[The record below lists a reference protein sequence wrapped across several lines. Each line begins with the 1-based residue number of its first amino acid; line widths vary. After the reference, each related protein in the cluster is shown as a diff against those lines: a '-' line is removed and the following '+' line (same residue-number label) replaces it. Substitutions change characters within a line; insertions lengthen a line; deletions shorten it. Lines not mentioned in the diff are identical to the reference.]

1 MLKRIQYLLLLISLQ
16 FCSLAGTKHLADI
29 GFLTFLSRIAAE
41 PTTSAVTATNTCLTY
56 AKTVNSTSSAG
67 TNNSYTCIYKPDSIS
82 MECVYTTPV
91 TEDNTATTT
100 KTDFFNST
108 EDFIQRTKNFAQSTV
123 RYSQINKD
131 ISTNKFFQYDTSN
144 RLIGII
150 QSDGTSISISEY
162 DAQNRYT
169 KGVVN
174 PPDIICQV
182 PFINSYDDTN
192 LSFKQSIFFSKLIPS
207 TNLLC
212 NFLSTV
218 VPDQTNEFFFD
229 KDFLLTKRIFT
240 KGSTV
245 ITETYTTVET
255 AELCTGSDGAP
266 FMAPIIQKFSSSGG
280 AVGETVSITGV
291 NFDTNP
297 GGNSIQ
303 FANGTKTFG
312 STATNTSLSF
322 IVPAGASSGQIT
334 VVNRYGTAKS
344 KNSFYV
350 YKYFIYA
357 GNANS
362 NSVSGLE
369 VSVVDGSLMNP
380 ITLGIGN
387 QPGNIIAN
395 PNGKYAY
402 IINQGILAVNSVVIG
417 TSNGFL
423 SNIGSA
429 NAGNGARSAAI
440 SYDGKLLFVLNQ
452 IDNTISRFYIDSN
465 TGSIVSI
472 GTPTPTG
479 VTGPNAIT
487 THPSLPFLYV
497 TGIGSLNVAGFIM
510 DTTTGNLHSMQGSPF
525 AISASPNGITIHPR
539 GLFLYTANASVANS
553 VSSLMIDQMTGA
565 LSGEISYSAVLEES
579 LAMDSLGKYLYACS
593 NTNHQI
599 NSYLVNQTDG
609 SLTAIGFVSSNQCRT
624 VVVDPSGKYAYATED
639 VGGVS
644 GKINKFSIQ
653 PTGSLIS
660 NGSIALGTNNPKGLM
675 ISRTPQ

>member
-91 TEDNTATTT
+91 TEDNTATTA

-229 KDFLLTKRIFT
+229 KDFLFTKRSFSMSCGCNHT
-240 KGSTV
+240 VGS
-245 ITETYTTVET
+245 
-255 AELCTGSDGAP
+255 
-266 FMAPIIQKFSSSGG
+266 
-280 AVGETVSITGV
+280 
-291 NFDTNP
+291 
-297 GGNSIQ
+297 
-303 FANGTKTFG
+303 
-312 STATNTSLSF
+312 
-322 IVPAGASSGQIT
+322 
-334 VVNRYGTAKS
+334 S
-344 KNSFYV
+344 K
-350 YKYFIYA
+350 K
-357 GNANS
+357 
-362 NSVSGLE
+362 
-369 VSVVDGSLMNP
+369 
-380 ITLGIGN
+380 
-387 QPGNIIAN
+387 
-395 PNGKYAY
+395 
-402 IINQGILAVNSVVIG
+402 
-417 TSNGFL
+417 
-423 SNIGSA
+423 
-429 NAGNGARSAAI
+429 
-440 SYDGKLLFVLNQ
+440 
-452 IDNTISRFYIDSN
+452 
-465 TGSIVSI
+465 
-472 GTPTPTG
+472 
-479 VTGPNAIT
+479 
-487 THPSLPFLYV
+487 
-497 TGIGSLNVAGFIM
+497 
-510 DTTTGNLHSMQGSPF
+510 
-525 AISASPNGITIHPR
+525 
-539 GLFLYTANASVANS
+539 
-553 VSSLMIDQMTGA
+553 
-565 LSGEISYSAVLEES
+565 
-579 LAMDSLGKYLYACS
+579 
-593 NTNHQI
+593 
-599 NSYLVNQTDG
+599 
-609 SLTAIGFVSSNQCRT
+609 
-624 VVVDPSGKYAYATED
+624 
-639 VGGVS
+639 
-644 GKINKFSIQ
+644 
-653 PTGSLIS
+653 
-660 NGSIALGTNNPKGLM
+660 
-675 ISRTPQ
+675 